1 MGAFTNH
8 AMITEKVTI
17 NNKAGIHARPAATL
31 VKAAAKFESDI
42 VLSKDGFE
50 VNGKSIMG
58 VMMLAAE
65 KGSIITIRIDGTD
78 ETLAMKTIL
87 ELFAQGFGES

>member
-1 MGAFTNH
+1 MLNETVIISNS
-8 AMITEKVTI
+8 
-17 NNKAGIHARPAATL
+17 AGIHARPAATL
-31 VKAAAKFESDI
+31 VKAAAKFDSDI
-42 VLSKDGFE
+42 VLTKDGLE

-65 KGSIITIRIDGTD
+65 KGSSIQIQIDGAD
-78 ETLAMKTIL
+78 EQTAMKTIL